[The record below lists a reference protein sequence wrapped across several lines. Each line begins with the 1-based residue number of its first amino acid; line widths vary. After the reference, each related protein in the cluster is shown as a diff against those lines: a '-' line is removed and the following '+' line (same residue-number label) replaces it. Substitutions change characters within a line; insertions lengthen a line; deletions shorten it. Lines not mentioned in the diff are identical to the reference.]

1 MNKGNTLG
9 SRIKY
14 VREKLE
20 YTGEEFGKLLNVT
33 KVAISNWENDNR
45 KPDVDMIVK
54 IAKLGNVTT
63 DFLLCNTDIENNILS
78 QCNIDNNNVI
88 FEVSKEVYPNG
99 ISKEEMIEK
108 LKILKHIEESGIQ
121 FSIKNNT
128 KKRCWIKF
136 SIFFYVYLCRIM

>member
-128 KKRCWIKF
+128 EKDAE
-136 SIFFYVYLCRIM
+136 